1 VEKKATLVMA
11 DGTKIAVKPGVLSI
25 GRSAESSVPLNDTNA
40 SRRHAEIRSR
50 GEGTRIEW
58 YLVDLG
64 STNGTMLNGV
74 KISGEQKLRNG
85 DALMFGSTA
94 ARFEVA

>member
-1 VEKKATLVMA
+1 M
-11 DGTKIAVKPGVLSI
+11 
-25 GRSAESSVPLNDTNA
+25 
-40 SRRHAEIRSR
+40 
-50 GEGTRIEW
+50 EW